1 MTVSLG
7 DAIAEATARLA
18 ASGVESPRRD
28 ARLLAALASGL
39 DAAQVAA
46 YPERA
51 LDPTVRQAFER
62 LVARRMAREP
72 VSRLVGR
79 REFWSLEFGLCADT
93 LDPRPDSETLVAAA
107 LAQIPDRAAPL
118 RLLDLGTG
126 TGCLLLALLSELP
139 NASGVGTDLAPGAAR
154 QARRNAAAIGLES
167 RAFFA
172 VGAWAAAIGRG
183 FDVVL
188 ANPPYVPSAAIAGL
202 EPEVARFEPRA
213 ALDGGGDGLQAY
225 RDIAPDLARLIAPG
239 GFAVIE
245 VGFGQAGAAAEI
257 MLAQGLDETARHRD
271 FAGIE
276 RCLVMARA
284 KKPVGMRALPARVVL
299 T

>member
-1 MTVSLG
+1 M
-7 DAIAEATARLA
+7 AATARVSA

-28 ARLLAALASGL
+28 ARVLVALASGL
-39 DAAQVAA
+39 DAAQVAG
-46 YPERA
+46 YPERT
-51 LDPTVRQAFER
+51 LDPPVRQAFER

-72 VSRLVGR
+72 VSRLAGR
-79 REFWSLEFGLCADT
+79 REFWSLAFGLSPDT

-107 LAQIPDRAAPL
+107 LARIPDRAAPL

-139 NASGVGTDLAPGAAR
+139 NAWGVGVDLAPGAAR

-172 VGAWAAAIGRG
+172 VGGWAAAIGRG

-225 RDIAPDLARLIAPG
+225 REIAPDLARLMAPG

-245 VGFGQAGAAAEI
+245 VGYGQAGPAAEI
-257 MLAQGLDETARHRD
+257 LLAQGLDEAARHRD